1 MGATVTIGSQFLPCY
16 VDAFHS
22 LHPQTRVQVR
32 VNPGDTLEQQLLH
45 NQLDLALIES
55 GVSAP
60 ELLAEAYLEDTLIA
74 VCAPGRP
81 FASGQTVTLEQLRGQ
96 NFLLREKGSAARKAF
111 DAAALAAGLSVEPA
125 WEATSTTALVN
136 AAVHGLGIAVLPRHM
151 LLGPLERGI
160 IAAFQVPELD
170 LRRRYWIVYHKDK
183 FLTTAARDFIALCKS
198 YEQEHP
204 APHYNGLY

>member
-1 MGATVTIGSQFLPCY
+1 MTIGSQFLPCY

-74 VCAPGRP
+74 VCARAAPLP
-81 FASGQTVTLEQLRGQ
+81 
-96 NFLLREKGSAARKAF
+96 AAR
-111 DAAALAAGLSVEPA
+111 P
-125 WEATSTTALVN
+125 
-136 AAVHGLGIAVLPRHM
+136 
-151 LLGPLERGI
+151 
-160 IAAFQVPELD
+160 
-170 LRRRYWIVYHKDK
+170 
-183 FLTTAARDFIALCKS
+183 
-198 YEQEHP
+198 
-204 APHYNGLY
+204 